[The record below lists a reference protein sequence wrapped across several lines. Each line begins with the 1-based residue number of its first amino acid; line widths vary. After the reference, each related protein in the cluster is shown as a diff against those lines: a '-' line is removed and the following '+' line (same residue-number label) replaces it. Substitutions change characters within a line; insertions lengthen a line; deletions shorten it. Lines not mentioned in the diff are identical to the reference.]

1 MVERRPS
8 GVLPKE
14 VATKIL
20 VQLYKQL
27 QSGNYQSMS
36 NTKPETT
43 DQEQPLHGLR
53 ILDISTLIA
62 GPVASTRLA
71 DFGAEVL
78 KVELPGVGDALRK
91 LAPHKNGSPLW
102 WKVTNRNK
110 RRITLDLRQPEG
122 QEILRKLIP

>member
-1 MVERRPS
+1 MTFGPSGMRTIDPMTASPSLLATLPGSNDRLAKRIVERRPS

-43 DQEQPLHGLR
+43 DQEQPLQGLR

-62 GPVASTRLA
+62 GPVASTLFA

-78 KVELPGVGDALRK
+78 KVE
-91 LAPHKNGSPLW
+91 
-102 WKVTNRNK
+102 
-110 RRITLDLRQPEG
+110 
-122 QEILRKLIP
+122 